1 MNKNYQETLKNAQ
14 AYYTAGDHNYVARF
28 LDGRGYMADIYTS
41 TRTYHIVTKIIE
53 HGELV
58 TMEIS
63 PEIHCISSDTLNM
76 TCEYSNKI
84 NSIHTRGSI
93 IVEKNG
99 HLYAH
104 INQSFKDTPVSPEL
118 FKDMEYT
125 LMAMFEMFCNVL
137 EKVAVGRLLNSQEAD
152 PKDVIFSNEKNALL
166 EKMRKSRQQHNSLLS
181 ALSDEDDEDDL
192 DSFCKEM
199 INGEVAENNNDED
212 DLGLSKLIARFRK
225 EKANREDDATETK
238 TEINENS
245 IISKIRKQM
254 KSSTKSNVTL
264 EGEEQTGDASN
275 TTKEE

>member
-1 MNKNYQETLKNAQ
+1 MNKNYEETLKNAR
-14 AYYTAGDHNYVARF
+14 AYYTAGEHNYVAKF
-28 LDGRGYMADIYTS
+28 LDERGYLADIYTS

-58 TMEIS
+58 SMEIS
-63 PEIHCISSDTLNM
+63 PEIHCISNDTLNM
-76 TCEYSNKI
+76 ACEYANKI

-125 LMAMFEMFCNVL
+125 LMAIFEMFGKVL
-137 EKVAVGRLLNSQEAD
+137 EKVAVGRLLNSQETE
-152 PKDVIFSNEKNALL
+152 PKDVILSNERKALVD
-166 EKMRKSRQQHNSLLS
+166 EVRKSRQHHSSLFS
-181 ALSDEDDEDDL
+181 ALSEEDDEDDL
-192 DSFCKEM
+192 DSLCKEV
-199 INGEVAENNNDED
+199 INGEVAENNNEED
-212 DLGLSKLIARFRK
+212 DLGISKLIARFRK

-238 TEINENS
+238 TAINDNS

-254 KSSTKSNVTL
+254 KSSTKSSVTL
-264 EGEEQTGDASN
+264 EGEEKPGDTSN
-275 TTKEE
+275 TTMEE

>member
-1 MNKNYQETLKNAQ
+1 MSKNYEETLKNAQ

-28 LDGRGYMADIYTS
+28 LDGRGYMCDIYTS
-41 TRTYHIVTKIIE
+41 TRTYHIVTKIIQ

-58 TMEIS
+58 TMEVS
-63 PEIHCISSDTLNM
+63 PEIHCISNDTLNM

-125 LMAMFEMFCNVL
+125 LMAMFEMFGNVL

-152 PKDVIFSNEKNALL
+152 PKDVIFSNEKNALV
-166 EKMRKSRQQHNSLLS
+166 EKMRKSRQHHESLFS
-181 ALSDEDDEDDL
+181 TLSDEDDEDDL

-199 INGEVAENNNDED
+199 INGEVAENNDED
-212 DLGLSKLIARFRK
+212 DLGLSKLIARFR
-225 EKANREDDATETK
+225 EKKLEENNSAETN
-238 TEINENS
+238 TEINDNS

-264 EGEEQTGDASN
+264 EGEEKTGDASN

>member
-264 EGEEQTGDASN
+264 EGEEKTGDASN

>member
-41 TRTYHIVTKIIE
+41 SRTYHIVTKIIE

-58 TMEIS
+58 TVEMA

-76 TCEYSNKI
+76 VCEYASKV

-99 HLYAH
+99 HIYGH
-104 INQSFKDTPVSPEL
+104 INQSFKDAPISPEL

-125 LMAMFEMFCNVL
+125 LMAMFSMFAGVL
-137 EKVAVGRLLNSQEAD
+137 EKISVGRLLNSEETD
-152 PKDVIFSNEKNALL
+152 PKDLIFSKERRAFAEEVKRNK
-166 EKMRKSRQQHNSLLS
+166 QHHSSLFS
-181 ALSDEDDEDDL
+181 ALSEEDDEDDL
-192 DSFCKEM
+192 DSLCKEM

-212 DLGLSKLIARFRK
+212 DLGISKLIARFRK
-225 EKANREDDATETK
+225 EKANREGDVTETK
-238 TEINENS
+238 TEINDNS

-254 KSSTKSNVTL
+254 KTSTKSNVTL
-264 EGEEQTGDASN
+264 KGEEKPGDTSN
-275 TTKEE
+275 TTMEE

>member
-238 TEINENS
+238 TEIKENS

-264 EGEEQTGDASN
+264 EGEEKTGDASN

>member
-1 MNKNYQETLKNAQ
+1 MSKNYEETLKNAQ

-28 LDGRGYMADIYTS
+28 LDGRGYMCDIYTS

-125 LMAMFEMFCNVL
+125 LMAMFEMFGNVL
-137 EKVAVGRLLNSQEAD
+137 GKVAVGRLLNSQEAD
-152 PKDVIFSNEKNALL
+152 PKDVIFSNEKNALV

-199 INGEVAENNNDED
+199 INGEVAENNNDEN

-264 EGEEQTGDASN
+264 EGEEKTGDASN

>member
-1 MNKNYQETLKNAQ
+1 MSKNYEETLKNAQ
-14 AYYTAGDHNYVARF
+14 AYYTAGDHNYVAKF
-28 LDGRGYMADIYTS
+28 LDGRGYMCDIYTS

-76 TCEYSNKI
+76 ACEYANKI

-125 LMAMFEMFCNVL
+125 LMAIFEMFCNVL
-137 EKVAVGRLLNSQEAD
+137 EKIAVGRLLSSQETD
-152 PKDVIFSNEKNALL
+152 PKDVILSNERKAFVD
-166 EKMRKSRQQHNSLLS
+166 KMRKSRQHHESLFS
-181 ALSDEDDEDDL
+181 TLSDEDDDDL
-192 DSFCKEM
+192 DSLCKEM
-199 INGEVAENNNDED
+199 INGEVSENDNEED

-238 TEINENS
+238 TEISENS

-264 EGEEQTGDASN
+264 EGEEKTGDASN